1 MGQQLAVTPLAMG
14 FLETVP
20 YPYLTAAASALGVYV
35 IAGAVYRLYFSP
47 VAKFPGPKLAALTLW
62 YRIPSARF
70 WNWQLTC
77 CRYEFYYDVV
87 CRGQYTFEIKRMH
100 EKYGPIVRINPYEL
114 HIETPEYYDE
124 IYAGGGKRRDKWDWF
139 TNQFGIPESTFATA
153 SHEKHRMRRAALN
166 PFFSMASVR
175 RLQPMIEERLE
186 KFLGRFADFQKSG
199 EPMTVSLGY
208 AAFTNGKRD
217 SVS

>member
-1 MGQQLAVTPLAMG
+1 M
-14 FLETVP
+14 
-20 YPYLTAAASALGVYV
+20 
-35 IAGAVYRLYFSP
+35 
-47 VAKFPGPKLAALTLW
+47 
-62 YRIPSARF
+62 
-70 WNWQLTC
+70 
-77 CRYEFYYDVV
+77 V

-114 HIETPEYYDE
+114 HIQTPSYYDE

-139 TNQFGIPESTFATA
+139 TKQFGIPESTFATP

-166 PFFSMASVR
+166 PFFSTASVR
-175 RLQPMIEERLE
+175 RLQPMIEERLQ

-208 AAFTNGKRD
+208 AAYTAGEYGFLSSD
-217 SVS
+217 FSLIMLYQML

>member
-1 MGQQLAVTPLAMG
+1 MG

-20 YPYLTAAASALGVYV
+20 YPYLSATGSALVVYL
-35 IAGAVYRLYFSP
+35 IAGAIYRLYLRP

-62 YRIPSARF
+62 YGISIARF
-70 WNWQLTC
+70 QNSQLIC

-87 CRGQYTFEIKRMH
+87 CRGQYTFQIKRMH

-114 HIETPEYYDE
+114 HIETPGYYDE
-124 IYAGGGKRRDKWDWF
+124 IYAGGGKRRDKWNWF

-153 SHEKHRMRRAALN
+153 SHEKHRMRRTALN

-199 EPMTVSLGY
+199 EPMVVSLGY
-208 AAFTNGKRD
+208 AAFTNGTCDPR
-217 SVS
+217 S